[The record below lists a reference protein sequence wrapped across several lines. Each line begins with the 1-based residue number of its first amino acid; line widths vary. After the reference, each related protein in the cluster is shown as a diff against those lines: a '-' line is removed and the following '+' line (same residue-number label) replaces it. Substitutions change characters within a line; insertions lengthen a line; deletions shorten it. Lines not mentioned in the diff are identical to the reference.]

1 MLSDTAAYS
10 SLESSIQVKQA
21 MLKRGLTT
29 YMIVKTFSLEQ
40 DLLAID
46 LTQTKLQQLIS
57 LVNLYQSLGG
67 GYQYNESAM
76 AESK

>member
-1 MLSDTAAYS
+1 
-10 SLESSIQVKQA
+10 
-21 MLKRGLTT
+21 
-29 YMIVKTFSLEQ
+29 MIVKTFSLEQ